1 MRIDSHQHFWRFDE
15 KEYSWIDDRM
25 AMLRRDF
32 MPEELAPILK
42 KNGVHGSLAVQVR
55 QSLEETDWLLE
66 MARQNAFVRGVV
78 GWVDLRSSVARRDL
92 ERYRDNRFF
101 LGVRHLVQDEPDDRF
116 LLREDFL
123 AGVSILKEL
132 DLTFDILIY
141 PRQLPAAIEFVRRFP
156 DHRLVLDH
164 LAKPPIARGEVEP
177 WASFIRELSSSE
189 NLFCKV
195 SGMVT
200 EASWTSWTRD
210 DFIPYLDVVFE
221 AFGSGRLMF
230 GSDWPVCRLAAR
242 YDEVMQVVVEY
253 LDTLS
258 SDEKGAV
265 LGGNAIDFYR
275 LGRAPNA
282 D

>member
-1 MRIDSHQHFWRFDE
+1 MRIDSHQHFWRFDGR
-15 KEYSWIDDRM
+15 EYSWIDDRM
-25 AMLRRDF
+25 AVLRRDF
-32 MPEELAPILK
+32 EPEELAAILK
-42 KNGVHGSLAVQVR
+42 KNGIHGTVAVQVR
-55 QSLEETDWLLE
+55 QSLEETEWLLE
-66 MARQNAFVRGVV
+66 LAQQNAFVRGVV
-78 GWVDLRSSVARRDL
+78 GWVDLRSSVVRREL

-101 LGVRHLVQDEPDDRF
+101 VGVRHLVQDEPDDRF

-123 AGVSILKEL
+123 AGVSILKDL
-132 DLTFDILIY
+132 DLTYDILIY

-164 LAKPPIARGEVEP
+164 LAKPPIARGEMEP
-177 WASFIRELSSSE
+177 WASAIRELGSSE

-200 EASWTSWTRD
+200 EARWTSWTRD

-230 GSDWPVCRLAAR
+230 GSDWPVCRLAAG
-242 YDEVMQVVVEY
+242 YDEVLRIVVEY

-275 LGRAPNA
+275 LRPAANA

>member
-1 MRIDSHQHFWRFDE
+1 
-15 KEYSWIDDRM
+15 M
-25 AMLRRDF
+25 AVLRRDF
-32 MPEELAPILK
+32 EPEELAAILK
-42 KNGVHGSLAVQVR
+42 KNGIHGTVAVQVR
-55 QSLEETDWLLE
+55 QSLEETEWLLE
-66 MARQNAFVRGVV
+66 LAQQNAFVRGVV
-78 GWVDLRSSVARRDL
+78 GWVDLRSSVVRREL

-101 LGVRHLVQDEPDDRF
+101 VGVRHLVQDEPDDRF

-123 AGVSILKEL
+123 AGVSILKDL
-132 DLTFDILIY
+132 DLTYDILIY

-164 LAKPPIARGEVEP
+164 LAKPPIARGEMEP
-177 WASFIRELSSSE
+177 WASAIRELGSSE

-200 EASWTSWTRD
+200 EARWTSWTRD

-230 GSDWPVCRLAAR
+230 GSDWPVCRLAAG
-242 YDEVMQVVVEY
+242 YDEVLRIVVEY

-275 LGRAPNA
+275 LRPAANA